1 MIKLPENFNI
11 LVTARKAIANGAAT
25 VFFLRMFEIT
35 TDPIA
40 LGAGF
45 VFGLL
50 GGSVLDIV
58 GWLDN
63 REAIELFN
71 KKENS

>member
-1 MIKLPENFNI
+1 MIKLPENFNLLI
-11 LVTARKAIANGAAT
+11 TIKKAAANGAAT
-25 VFFLRMFEIT
+25 VFFLRLFEIT

-58 GWLDN
+58 GWLGN
-63 REAIELFN
+63 REAIELYN